1 MRAQG
6 GVISSLACDTVL
18 SSDSNWC
25 GPYNALF
32 VQQHRGRSH
41 CVFSLELDLEPLCW
55 DKHRAKFAVWFANV
69 MCLQSLKNKLAV
81 VVIVQCVLWKHAG
94 LATWSHGRCNSI
106 CKLAGILSP
115 PLWPSGEL
123 VPHHVERANV
133 LTCVQAWFSGSS
145 CQKGAAIKRGGT
157 DRISFSVHSQGQ

>member
-94 LATWSHGRCNSI
+94 LATWSHGRCDSI
-106 CKLAGILSP
+106 CKLTGILSP
-115 PLWPSGEL
+115 PLCAGWGARPAPCRKGKRTHMRTGLVLWKLVSKRSGY
-123 VPHHVERANV
+123 
-133 LTCVQAWFSGSS
+133 
-145 CQKGAAIKRGGT
+145 
-157 DRISFSVHSQGQ
+157 